1 MIALSTLL
9 LLLLSKTSSVDG
21 FSATMSASSATI
33 TRAPNDLQQQ
43 QGRNEGGGGGII
55 LLSDDIQREL
65 ESQHPNENAP
75 VYDYKEQGHIHS
87 MIPLDE
93 QYWNLHNH
101 LIRHNHFERKSLDD
115 LFPDLNFSERFN
127 TLAKFRDDLRRAIRY
142 DMISDESIYGPN
154 EQRYQELDKNQ
165 PLLGYWKDTKCTTTT
180 TTTPRMNKTTNT
192 LRQHFGSINAPTG
205 DEFMQAIGSLCHSTQ
220 PPFHWTEVVGV
231 TATQNKK
238 LGEKTEHAWHQD
250 YGHLE
255 MPHENNKL
263 VFLAFP
269 PHNHYKGTGVF
280 PHVIKLKCQQWA
292 KPRDVMDS
300 SIKPTFYRGTV
311 PNQYIVRPR
320 YVPGEGEII
329 LFRDVDVLHSS
340 PDIQY
345 RASVMRFG

>member
-9 LLLLSKTSSVDG
+9 LLLLSKTVDG
-21 FSATMSASSATI
+21 FSATMMSASSATI
-33 TRAPNDLQQQ
+33 TRAPNDLQ
-43 QGRNEGGGGGII
+43 RGGKEDGGGII
-55 LLSDDIQREL
+55 LLSDDVQREL
-65 ESQHPNENAP
+65 ESQRPNENAP
-75 VYDYKEQGHIHS
+75 VYDYKEQGHIHA

-93 QYWNLHNH
+93 PYWNLHNH
-101 LIRHNHFERKSLDD
+101 IIRHNHFETKSLDD
-115 LFPDLNFSERFN
+115 LFPDLNFSDSFN
-127 TLAKFRDDLRRAIRY
+127 TLAKFRDDLRHAIRY

-165 PLLGYWKDTKCTTTT
+165 PLIGYWKDTKCTTT
-180 TTTPRMNKTTNT
+180 PRMNKTTDT
-192 LRQHFGSINAPTG
+192 LRQHLGPNAPTG

-220 PPFHWTEVVGV
+220 PPFHWTDVVGV
-231 TATQNKK
+231 TATQNKQ

-255 MPHENNKL
+255 TPHENNKL

-280 PHVIKLKCQQWA
+280 PHVIKLKCQHWA
-292 KPRDVMDS
+292 KPQDMMDS
-300 SIKPTFYRGTV
+300 SYKPTFYRGTV

-320 YVPGEGEII
+320 YVPGGEII

-345 RASVMRFG
+345 RASIMRFG